1 MDSKRTRV
9 WGRGP
14 QRVQGRALAFLLLAA
29 AAPTTQTSCADV
41 TAGTDRGYACLNQ
54 WIARQVPARPAPG
67 ADTLT
72 ATSPA
77 NAVGTFDQAATKE
90 RLGDAFGHSVV
101 PQRPPPAV
109 YNTIPGR

>member
-1 MDSKRTRV
+1 M
-9 WGRGP
+9 
-14 QRVQGRALAFLLLAA
+14 
-29 AAPTTQTSCADV
+29 

-54 WIARQVPARPAPG
+54 WIARQVPNRPLPG

-72 ATSPA
+72 ANSPS
-77 NAVGTFDQAATKE
+77 NAVGTYNQAATKE

-101 PQRPPPAV
+101 PQRPPPPV